1 MDKKILGLVGAITAL
16 GAPQAVQAAPA
27 ANPTDILKVE
37 SYADLLNPIPNAAQI
52 LMAVD
57 SETSSQPARIDK
69 VQYHHHHHH
78 HHHHWWRRRWW
89 HHHHHHH
96 HHHHMSYF
104 PNPANDAEG

>member
-1 MDKKILGLVGAITAL
+1 MDKKVLGLVGAITAL

-27 ANPTDILKVE
+27 AHPTDVLKVE
-37 SYADLLNPIPNAAQI
+37 SYADLLDPIPNAAHV

-57 SETSSQPARIDK
+57 RANSSQPARIDN

-78 HHHHWWRRRWW
+78 HHHHWWRRFW

-104 PNPANDAEG
+104 PNPVDEAES